1 MDSAVSVMERLIQQN
16 KDQKTTIEKLEEALK
31 AEMEKN
37 QSLAVAHR
45 VMRSDSDESPH
56 DLGPYTVSPA
66 EEEHKNR
73 HRSELPLASKAA
85 QASASLSGAH
95 GDSVARLQPDR
106 MFGLTEQDSNRN
118 LAFPSTFPRKAGGAV
133 TFKTPFP
140 LSEASAI
147 TMQLRYGPAGSAG
160 SAGSGKDQADSDA
173 TRGVC

>member
-1 MDSAVSVMERLIQQN
+1 MERLIQQN

-37 QSLAVAHR
+37 QSLAVAQR

-66 EEEHKNR
+66 EEEHQNR

-85 QASASLSGAH
+85 QASASLSGAN

-118 LAFPSTFPRKAGGAV
+118 LAFPSTLRKVGGPVGFITAFP
-133 TFKTPFP
+133 
-140 LSEASAI
+140 EASAI

-160 SAGSGKDQADSDA
+160 SGKDQADGDETS
-173 TRGVC
+173 GVC